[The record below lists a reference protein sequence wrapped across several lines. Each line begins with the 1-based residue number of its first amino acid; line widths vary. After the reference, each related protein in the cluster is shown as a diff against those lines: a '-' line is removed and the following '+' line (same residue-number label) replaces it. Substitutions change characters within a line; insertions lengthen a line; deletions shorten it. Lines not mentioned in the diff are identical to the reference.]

1 MAPGSGL
8 PHPLGGWAEGG
19 LQGWRQVPG
28 QGSQLLPLAPGGA
41 GRGRGGLDPGMP
53 GLQLGSRTVFNKGVE
68 AVRSQGPQGGSWGLQ
83 APPLPGCGTHL
94 CGGEGSVCSTGPR
107 NTPGARLAYFRN
119 LAPSFPFPAPCS
131 FPGQGWAP
139 KGRGKVDLLCP
150 PPPLPS
156 PAPPFILPCFP
167 FGLFLSPPF

>member
-41 GRGRGGLDPGMP
+41 GSGRGGLDPGMP
-53 GLQLGSRTVFNKGVE
+53 GLQLGSRTVFNRGVE

-83 APPLPGCGTHL
+83 APPCLAVAPTFAAGRA
-94 CGGEGSVCSTGPR
+94 VCSTGRVTHQGPW
-107 NTPGARLAYFRN
+107 LAYFGN
-119 LAPSFPFPAPCS
+119 PAPSFPFPAPCP
-131 FPGQGWAP
+131 FPGRGWAP
-139 KGRGKVDLLCP
+139 KVDLLCR